1 MSNRVTQTV
10 AAIAVGS
17 MMSAS
22 GAAFAE
28 DSSDPII
35 IPTHNW
41 SSQIVMS
48 HVRVFNLDQYQLC
61 LRERAK
67 F

>member
-1 MSNRVTQTV
+1 MMQKKLLLLSSAAAV
-10 AAIAVGS
+10 ALLGLPAL
-17 MMSAS
+17 
-22 GAAFAE
+22 AA

-48 HVRVFNLDQYQLC
+48 TWV
-61 LRERAK
+61 E
-67 F
+67 